1 MKRIL
6 CSLLV
11 LSLLC
16 AGVALADTNI
26 TTDGG
31 TGETTLTYTVPE
43 PGTEFVVIIPPS
55 MTIPQGETSATMQ
68 ISIGTGS
75 TLESG
80 KTLSVKLESSA
91 NNFSLKLAGGSDTIG
106 YKVEKDSQAVNAG
119 NAVLS
124 WTGGEVIPAAAT
136 LTMELTE
143 STGGKTAGDYSD
155 TLTFKLSVTG

>member
-43 PGTEFVVIIPPS
+43 PPS
-55 MTIPQGETSATMQ
+55 
-68 ISIGTGS
+68 
-75 TLESG
+75 
-80 KTLSVKLESSA
+80 LSPRA
-91 NNFSLKLAGGSDTIG
+91 
-106 YKVEKDSQAVNAG
+106 
-119 NAVLS
+119 
-124 WTGGEVIPAAAT
+124 
-136 LTMELTE
+136 
-143 STGGKTAGDYSD
+143 
-155 TLTFKLSVTG
+155 